1 MRSSNDISTQSF
13 GDVHTLVSALPIMT
27 NIIDIEV
34 VVVDQM
40 PEIFTNP
47 NPNIPLPLL
56 FEIGVV
62 NLVVN

>member
-1 MRSSNDISTQSF
+1 
-13 GDVHTLVSALPIMT
+13 MT